1 MYGALLTNSFP
12 KNLINVT
19 GIFVDDGYIRI
30 LSSWLVC
37 ISMKLFLAC
46 LFFLKALA
54 HENIFANSSAPD
66 LCNLEALR
74 ALDGE
79 IISPRNDGTRP
90 SVFHEHSSLVERLPD
105 GLVRKTLR
113 PTSRSSREELLLKLT
128 HEADMLSQLRYQTSY
143 TGTAERE
150 KSKASTMGK

>member
-1 MYGALLTNSFP
+1 
-12 KNLINVT
+12 
-19 GIFVDDGYIRI
+19 
-30 LSSWLVC
+30 
-37 ISMKLFLAC
+37 MKLFLAC